1 MRALT
6 LATIV
11 LLATSAVGCGSLQYR
26 VSANAASSRLEQ
38 ARLMGAETQAPYE
51 YYVARE
57 HLRQAQIE
65 AAESSYGDAASY
77 AETAELYAQKA
88 IDTTAAARQDGRA
101 GDAK

>member
-11 LLATSAVGCGSLQYR
+11 LLATSVVGCGSLYYR

-38 ARLMGAETQAPYE
+38 AQLMGAETQAPYE

-65 AAESSYGDAASY
+65 AAQASYGDAASY
-77 AETAELYAQKA
+77 AETAERYAQKA
-88 IDTTAAARQDGRA
+88 IDTTAAARKDGRA